1 MSVKTRLKQYVDAAL
16 AAMSVL
22 SSYGMIVGSE
32 KIVYTLV
39 ITGSSTALAL
49 LT

>member
-1 MSVKTRLKQYVDAAL
+1 MFKKYVDAAL
-16 AAMSVL
+16 AATFVL
-22 SSYGMIVGSE
+22 GSYGMIIGSE

-39 ITGSSTALAL
+39 ITGSSTALVL